1 MKHDWFWTGM
11 AFAAGFAAAVLVGA
25 RNGEQMAA
33 EVGRIVETCEAQC
46 SAMTTRHQT
55 ECMDRFEVVGDALR
69 ALGDRC
75 VLSVPV
81 GDRVRVERTVWPL
94 PMGLP
99 DDPED

>member
-11 AFAAGFAAAVLVGA
+11 AFAAGFACAVVVGA
-25 RNGEQMAA
+25 RNGEQMAE

-81 GDRVRVERTVWPL
+81 GDRLRVTRTVR
-94 PMGLP
+94 PMPGIP
-99 DDPED
+99 DDPEAP

>member
-1 MKHDWFWTGM
+1 MHST
-11 AFAAGFAAAVLVGA
+11 AGFAAAVLVGA

-75 VLSVPV
+75 VLSVPA
-81 GDRVRVERTVWPL
+81 GDRLRVTRTVRPIL
-94 PMGLP
+94 GGVP
-99 DDPED
+99 DDPEN